1 MKVRIA
7 IAAVM
12 LLTSTGTAWADDLF
26 MKRPPEEG
34 PKETVYATT
43 HHMGF
48 SMRVAV
54 IGWLGGVAVADE
66 RDLRS
71 SAKEKWWG
79 ETVPLMRP
87 EVVKAS
93 R

>member
-1 MKVRIA
+1 MKARIA
-7 IAAVM
+7 IAAVA
-12 LLTSTGTAWADDLF
+12 LLTSTGTAWADELF
-26 MKRPPEEG
+26 MKGP

-48 SMRVAV
+48 SMRVTV
-54 IGWLGGVAVADE
+54 IGWLGGVAIVDE

-71 SAKEKWWG
+71 SEKEKWWG
-79 ETVPLMRP
+79 ETVPLLP
-87 EVVKAS
+87 PDLLKAS